1 LSFRLVAGDWIL
13 AAFILVQAYNSTL
26 FTYLVTP
33 IKNPLIN
40 SPYDIPERKD
50 VHLLIRK
57 GGSTDNFLSAS
68 SGNHINRNEKRNLIS
83 IFSAWQTEYQS
94 Q

>member
-1 LSFRLVAGDWIL
+1 MAMILNLIDIGGQCTSNRLSFRLVAGAWIL
-13 AAFILVQAYNSTL
+13 AAFILVQAFNATL

-33 IKNPLIN
+33 IKNSLIN

-68 SGNHINRNEKRNLIS
+68 
-83 IFSAWQTEYQS
+83 
-94 Q
+94 